1 MLKKKNN
8 KEKPKKPHPTE
19 YVLHARNKLVCAM
32 ASFPIDLM
40 KDKLDPMLSAIAVS
54 ELPAHVQCNSVK
66 SEIPEIRHY

>member
-1 MLKKKNN
+1 MCDGIL
-8 KEKPKKPHPTE
+8 
-19 YVLHARNKLVCAM
+19 
-32 ASFPIDLM
+32 PIDLM